1 MDGFT
6 VIQFVIGV
14 IGLHE
19 LERQYI
25 PKTMIYARKSDKNRG
40 LLA

>member
-25 PKTMIYARKSDKNRG
+25 PETIKYARKSDKKGG